1 MAEHDPIGHLHTIT
15 TSDFQDV
22 ILDSLDGDEEF
33 NIPLTILDD
42 DDEDTLLLED
52 DRTSLQE
59 CPDHPSE
66 DTMALSEASDS
77 DGETKDGNIT
87 YVIAKPLCG
96 S

>member
-33 NIPLTILDD
+33 DIPLTISD
-42 DDEDTLLLED
+42 DDEDTSLLAD
-52 DRTSLQE
+52 DRTSPQE
-59 CPDHPSE
+59 CPDHPSQ
-66 DTMALSEASDS
+66 DTIALSEASDS
-77 DGETKDGNIT
+77 DEENEDGDIA
-87 YVIAKPLCG
+87 YVIAKPFCG